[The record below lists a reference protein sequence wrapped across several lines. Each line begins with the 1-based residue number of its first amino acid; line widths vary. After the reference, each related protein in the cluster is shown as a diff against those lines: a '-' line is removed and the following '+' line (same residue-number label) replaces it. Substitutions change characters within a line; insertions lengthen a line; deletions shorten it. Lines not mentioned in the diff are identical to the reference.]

1 MPSRSRLLVPRYLAI
16 AAALLL
22 WGAAGAKLDDVALAH
37 VVVSDLTPWLA
48 LFLISALVGWP
59 RPGWVFVS
67 TAVGSVG
74 GVLAYYAWKE
84 LGGQGLWVPGL
95 MLWTTV
101 AVTASAMAAS
111 LTASVRRSPSCA
123 AAFLMAGGGFALG
136 ETAWTIATSQINA
149 PNLLSAGVDVA
160 LALLLLSLAERS
172 RAGQAARSP
181 STAGNLQ
188 RLGWL
193 GSGAAFFWIVLLSI
207 RTVVA

>member
-1 MPSRSRLLVPRYLAI
+1 MNRYLAI

-37 VVVSDLTPWLA
+37 AVVSDLTPWLA

-59 RPGWVFVS
+59 RPIWVFVS

-74 GVLAYYAWKE
+74 GVVAYYAWKD
-84 LGGQGLWVPGL
+84 LAGQGLWVPGL
-95 MLWTTV
+95 MLWTTA
-101 AVTASAMAAS
+101 AVTASALAAS
-111 LTASVRRSPSCA
+111 LTAWVCRSPSYA
-123 AAFLMAGGGFALG
+123 AAFFTAGGGFALG
-136 ETAWTIATSQINA
+136 EAAWTIGTSQVDA
-149 PNLLSAGVDVA
+149 PNLLSAGVDVALA

-181 STAGNLQ
+181 STEGNLQ

>member
-1 MPSRSRLLVPRYLAI
+1 VRDLNRYLAV

-22 WGAAGAKLDDVALAH
+22 WGAAGAKLDDVPLAH
-37 VVVSDLTPWLA
+37 VVVSVMTPWLA

-59 RPGWVFVS
+59 RPIWVFIS

-74 GVLAYYAWKE
+74 GVVAYYAWKD
-84 LGGQGLWVPGL
+84 LAGQGLWVPGL
-95 MLWTTV
+95 MLWTTA
-101 AVTASAMAAS
+101 AVIASALAAS
-111 LTASVRRSPSCA
+111 LTAWVRRSPSYA

-136 ETAWTIATSQINA
+136 EAAWTIARSQVDA
-149 PNLLSAGVDVA
+149 PNLLSAGVEVA
-160 LALLLLSLAERS
+160 LALLLLWLAARS

-181 STAGNLQ
+181 STDGNLQ

-193 GSGAAFFWIVLLSI
+193 GSGAGFFLIVLLSI

>member
-1 MPSRSRLLVPRYLAI
+1 VRDLSRYLAI

-37 VVVSDLTPWLA
+37 EVVSDLTPWLA
-48 LFLISALVGWP
+48 LFLISALVGRP
-59 RPGWVFVS
+59 RPIWVFVS

-74 GVLAYYAWKE
+74 GVVAYYAWKD
-84 LGGQGLWVPGL
+84 LAGQGLWVPGL
-95 MLWTTV
+95 TLWTTAAV
-101 AVTASAMAAS
+101 AASVLAAS
-111 LTASVRRSPSCA
+111 LTAWVRRSPSYA
-123 AAFLMAGGGFALG
+123 AAFLTAGGGFALG
-136 ETAWTIATSQINA
+136 EAAWTIGTSQVDA

-181 STAGNLQ
+181 STEGNLQ

-193 GSGAAFFWIVLLSI
+193 GSGAGFFLIVLLSI

>member
-1 MPSRSRLLVPRYLAI
+1 VRDLSRYVAV
-16 AAALLL
+16 AAALLI

-37 VVVSDLTPWLA
+37 EVVSVMTPWLA
-48 LFLISALVGWP
+48 LFLVSALVGWP
-59 RPGWVFVS
+59 RPVWVFVS

-74 GVLAYYAWKE
+74 GVVAYYAWKD
-84 LGGQGLWVPGL
+84 LAGQGLWVPGL
-95 MLWTTV
+95 MLWTTA
-101 AVTASAMAAS
+101 AVIASALAAS
-111 LTASVRRSPSCA
+111 LTAWARRSPSRA
-123 AAFLMAGGGFALG
+123 AAFLLAGGGFALG
-136 ETAWTIATSQINA
+136 EAAWTVGRSQADA

-172 RAGQAARSP
+172 RAGQAARP
-181 STAGNLQ
+181 PTTGRNLQ

>member
-1 MPSRSRLLVPRYLAI
+1 VRSRHITRYAAI
-16 AAALLL
+16 AAGLFL

-48 LFLISALVGWP
+48 LFLISALVGRP
-59 RPGWVFVS
+59 RPIWVFVS
-67 TAVGSVG
+67 AAIGSVG
-74 GVLAYYAWKE
+74 GVVAYYAWKD
-84 LGGQGLWVPGL
+84 LAGQGLWVPGL
-95 MLWTTV
+95 MLWTMA
-101 AVTASAMAAS
+101 AVIASALAAS
-111 LTASVRRSPSCA
+111 LTAWARRSPSYA
-123 AAFLMAGGGFALG
+123 AAFLLAGGGFALG
-136 ETAWTIATSQINA
+136 EATWTIGKSQVNA
-149 PNLLSAGVDVA
+149 PNLLSAAVDVA

-181 STAGNLQ
+181 STEGHLQ

>member
-1 MPSRSRLLVPRYLAI
+1 VRDLNRYLAI

-37 VVVSDLTPWLA
+37 AVVSDLTPWLA

-59 RPGWVFVS
+59 RPIWVLVS

-74 GVLAYYAWKE
+74 GVVAYYAWKD
-84 LGGQGLWVPGL
+84 LAGQGLWVPGL
-95 MLWTTV
+95 MLWTTA
-101 AVTASAMAAS
+101 AVTASALAAS
-111 LTASVRRSPSCA
+111 LTAWVRRSPSHA

-136 ETAWTIATSQINA
+136 EAAWTIATSQIDA
-149 PNLLSAGVDVA
+149 PNLLSAGVDAA
-160 LALLLLSLAERS
+160 LALLLLLLAERS

-193 GSGAAFFWIVLLSI
+193 GSGAGFFLIVLLSI

>member
-1 MPSRSRLLVPRYLAI
+1 MRDLNRYLAI

-37 VVVSDLTPWLA
+37 AVVSDLTPWLA
-48 LFLISALVGWP
+48 LFLISALAGWP
-59 RPGWVFVS
+59 RPIRVFVS
-67 TAVGSVG
+67 TAAGSVG
-74 GVLAYYAWKE
+74 GVMAYYAWKD
-84 LGGQGLWVPGL
+84 LAGQGLWVPGL
-95 MLWTTV
+95 MLWTTA
-101 AVTASAMAAS
+101 AVIASALAAS
-111 LTASVRRSPSCA
+111 LTAWTRRSPSRA
-123 AAFLMAGGGFALG
+123 AAFLLAGGGFALG
-136 ETAWTIATSQINA
+136 EAAWTIGTSPVDA

-181 STAGNLQ
+181 STDSTLQ

-193 GSGAAFFWIVLLSI
+193 GSGAALFWIVLLSI

>member
-1 MPSRSRLLVPRYLAI
+1 MRDLNRYLAI
-16 AAALLL
+16 TAALVL

-37 VVVSDLTPWLA
+37 EVVSVMTPWVA

-59 RPGWVFVS
+59 RPIWVFVS

-74 GVLAYYAWKE
+74 GVVAYYAWKD
-84 LGGQGLWVPGL
+84 LAGQGLWVPGL
-95 MLWTTV
+95 LLWTTA
-101 AVTASAMAAS
+101 AVIASALAAS
-111 LTASVRRSPSCA
+111 LTSWVRRSPSSA
-123 AAFLMAGGGFALG
+123 AAFLTAGGGFALG
-136 ETAWTIATSQINA
+136 EAAWTIGRSQVDA
-149 PNLLSAGVDVA
+149 PNLLSAGVEVA
-160 LALLLLSLAERS
+160 LALLLLSLAQRS

-181 STAGNLQ
+181 SIEVHLQ